1 MPIVITPTGEYIDDQ
16 TGRPFDPR
24 SVVRE
29 GEEMVRSFDPSSAV
43 REGEMARE
51 NIPANMDMGMDS
63 EMLDPRSVVR
73 EGEQTQA
80 MLPIAQKPIMYEI
93 NGNLVAMT
101 RSELD
106 GAIRS
111 GEVNPNTVNIAS
123 TANLDPNSVVREDED
138 DVAKVQMLIDMGLPP
153 ADAMEAV
160 AREKEMNQNP
170 VNPEAF
176 SGAVAPATV
185 ENPAGVTNVD
195 PSMGGLGALPTPR
208 GAKDMGMPE
217 NGMVADLM
225 RRGYTPDM
233 ISAMAGGNMPPRE
246 DDAMN
251 LERTG
256 PPTITPTR

>member
-1 MPIVITPTGEYIDDQ
+1 MPIVITPTGEYINSETGNPVNLPPQRPDMG
-16 TGRPFDPR
+16 TGRDMGGAVIPQTMINPE
-24 SVVRE
+24 SVLGE
-29 GEEMVRSFDPSSAV
+29 GQ
-43 REGEMARE
+43 MARE

-63 EMLDPRSVVR
+63 EMRAEDISDVEKVR
-73 EGEQTQA
+73 
-80 MLPIAQKPIMYEI
+80 
-93 NGNLVAMT
+93 
-101 RSELD
+101 
-106 GAIRS
+106 
-111 GEVNPNTVNIAS
+111 
-123 TANLDPNSVVREDED
+123 
-138 DVAKVQMLIDMGLPP
+138 MLIDMGLPP

-176 SGAVAPATV
+176 SGGAVAPAIIET
-185 ENPAGVTNVD
+185 PAGVTNVD

-208 GAKDMGMPE
+208 GAKDMGIPE

-251 LERTG
+251 LERTTA
-256 PPTITPTR
+256 PTPMR

>member
-1 MPIVITPTGEYIDDQ
+1 MAGMMGKGGAISDKERRFLEETNRRMAPGM
-16 TGRPFDPR
+16 RPSGSGATSDMEMRAYENAIRP
-24 SVVRE
+24 VV
-29 GEEMVRSFDPSSAV
+29 GQGVVSDM
-43 REGEMARE
+43 EGEMARE
-51 NIPANMDMGMDS
+51 NIPSNMDMGMDS
-63 EMLDPRSVVR
+63 EMRAEDISDVEKVR
-73 EGEQTQA
+73 
-80 MLPIAQKPIMYEI
+80 
-93 NGNLVAMT
+93 
-101 RSELD
+101 
-106 GAIRS
+106 
-111 GEVNPNTVNIAS
+111 
-123 TANLDPNSVVREDED
+123 
-138 DVAKVQMLIDMGLPP
+138 MLIDMGLPP

-176 SGAVAPATV
+176 SGGAVAPATV
-185 ENPAGVTNVD
+185 ENPAGITNVD